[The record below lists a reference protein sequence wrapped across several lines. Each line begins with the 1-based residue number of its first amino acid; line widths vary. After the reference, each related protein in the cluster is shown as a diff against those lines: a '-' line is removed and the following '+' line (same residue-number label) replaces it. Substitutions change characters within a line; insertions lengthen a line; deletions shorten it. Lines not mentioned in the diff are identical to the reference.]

1 MKRTRYFS
9 VKRRYTVI
17 IVAAVLFIPVIFSC
31 KEQEAEQPVK
41 TPETSVSQAPDSRQ
55 NLTQQLPAAAS
66 QPVQQKYEQI
76 NLTRQA
82 PEIKQ
87 AEVFENIP
95 FEITDDDS
103 LYDHYLEQYYDDEQF
118 LWFFKTP
125 VPAPAFDFPDDL
137 SDKSLVELQILK
149 SEIYARR
156 GYLFMGSV
164 MRGHF
169 NQYKW
174 YQPIFWDDNFRV
186 ILNRREYEFI
196 QQVEAL
202 EKELLTQNY
211 IERNGSEYSN
221 LDNVVNFIQFVSV
234 PPVVTDKLKETGFA
248 IIKANHAQLYQ
259 LYEQNYYDGIPNFVT
274 TDIYVQLLHIYYKY
288 LLKQF
293 EDNTLIERF
302 NRIATHLYESSI
314 ELANQSDD
322 PVIARA
328 AQYNAAYFGI
338 TSTLFTGQE
347 YDIPAEYSDKYNA
360 ELWKVLSHSTRGSTF
375 LNDQFFDYTLFIP
388 RGHYAT
394 SEELER
400 YFTGVK
406 WLQTAPFF
414 ITDDAPLSGA
424 VLAAATMTD
433 ETVED
438 YRAIEKILKALIGE
452 VDNLSLLDL
461 HDLIKQDYPGES
473 ATRLLQPNRLEE
485 LRTRL
490 LAMNPERI
498 PIPTS
503 GVPLFIL
510 PGRYTFDGEI
520 LIRLIDD
527 TNIPPKR
534 AFPRGADVFAALGIP
549 EAERVLLSVYR
560 EHEKWPA
567 YPDSLKTLQ
576 RQFEEFDAWDAT
588 LYNKRMQTLTSLF
601 TVGQNDPYFMKLD
614 PWQTKNLQTALA
626 GWTHIK
632 HENVLYIKQPV
643 FAEAGEA
650 GIPPPN
656 IVGYV
661 EPNLAF
667 WNRCIELLEKTE
679 EVTQEYGIFTSVNN
693 DLRGLLNFFIAVS
706 EKELKGIRLD
716 EEEYKRIKWMGGEF
730 SKMTIKIKGTDQF
743 PPEDP
748 DREIPLVIDVYTY
761 NRACLEE
768 AIGYANQLYV
778 VVEMD
783 GRLYLTR
790 GAVLSYYEFI
800 QPSANRL
807 TDDEWKSMLRG
818 RNAPEI
824 PEWIQQL
831 MVPIRTQELRI
842 KATFRMLLGDR
853 YAYMHRS
860 R

>member
-1 MKRTRYFS
+1 
-9 VKRRYTVI
+9 
-17 IVAAVLFIPVIFSC
+17 
-31 KEQEAEQPVK
+31 
-41 TPETSVSQAPDSRQ
+41 
-55 NLTQQLPAAAS
+55 
-66 QPVQQKYEQI
+66 
-76 NLTRQA
+76 A
-82 PEIKQ
+82 PEVKQ

-103 LYDHYLEQYYDDEQF
+103 LYDHYLEQYYDDDNF

-125 VPAPAFDFPDDL
+125 VPAPEFGFPDDL

-174 YQPIFWDDNFRV
+174 YQPIFWDENFRV
-186 ILNRREYEFI
+186 ILNSREYEFI

-202 EKELLTQNY
+202 EKKHLEHNY
-211 IERNGSEYSN
+211 IEQNGNVYAN
-221 LDNVVNFIQFVSV
+221 MDNVVNFIQFVSV
-234 PPVVTDKLKETGFA
+234 PPLVTDKLKETGFA
-248 IIKANHAQLYQ
+248 IIKANHPQLYQ

-322 PVIARA
+322 PVIAQA
-328 AQYNAAYFGI
+328 AKYNAAYFGI
-338 TSTLFTGQE
+338 TRTLFTGQD
-347 YDIPAEYSDKYNA
+347 YDIPAEYYDKYYA
-360 ELWKVLSHSTRGSTF
+360 ELWKVLSHSTRGSSF
-375 LNDQFFDYTLFIP
+375 LNDPYFDYTQFIP
-388 RGHYAT
+388 RGHYTT
-394 SEELER
+394 SEELEM
-400 YFTGVK
+400 YFAGVK

-414 ITDDAPLSGA
+414 IPLSGMNAPLSGA

-438 YRAIEKILKALIGE
+438 YRAIEKILRALIGE

-461 HDLIKQDYPGES
+461 HDLIKQEYPGEPVS
-473 ATRLLQPNRLEE
+473 RLLQPDRLEE

-498 PIPTS
+498 PVKHVLTAPR
-503 GVPLFIL
+503 GVSLYVL

-527 TNIPPKR
+527 TQFPPRR
-534 AFPRGADVFAALGIP
+534 ASPRGADVFAALGVP

-560 EHEKWPA
+560 EHEKWPS
-567 YPDSLKTLQ
+567 YIDSLKTLQ
-576 RQFEEFDAWDAT
+576 RQFGEFGEWDAT
-588 LYNKRMQTLTSLF
+588 LYNKRMQTLKSLF
-601 TVGQNDPYFMKLD
+601 TVGQDDPYFMQLD

-632 HENVLYIKQPV
+632 HENLLYIKQPV
-643 FAEAGEA
+643 FAEGGGGRE
-650 GIPPPN
+650 IPPPN

-667 WNRCIELLEKTE
+667 WIRCLELLEKTE

-693 DLRGLLNFFIAVS
+693 DLRGLLNFCITVS

-716 EEEYKRIKWMGGEF
+716 EEEYERIKWMGGEF
-730 SKMTIKIKGTDQF
+730 AKMTIKIKGTDSL

-748 DREIPLVIDVYTY
+748 DSEIPLVIDVYTFEY
-761 NRACLEE
+761 ACLEE
-768 AIGYANQLYV
+768 AVGYANQLYV

-783 GRLYLTR
+783 GRLYLMR

-807 TDDEWKSMLRG
+807 TDDEWKRILRG

-824 PEWIQQL
+824 PEWIQPL
-831 MVPIRTQELRI
+831 MVPVRTQELRT
-842 KATFRMLLGDR
+842 KPTFRNLLGDR
-853 YAYMHRS
+853 YAYMHKS
-860 R
+860 KYK